1 MLIEVGEILLLFI
14 ATFLV
19 FTFGGILSGRAILED
34 LFTTG
39 FIIAAI
45 TAALTLAGCFWCV
58 SKF

>member
-1 MLIEVGEILLLFI
+1 MLIEVGEILLPFI

-39 FIIAAI
+39 FIIAAN
-45 TAALTLAGCFWCV
+45 AALTLAGCFWCA
-58 SKF
+58 SYL